1 METALQFLCQRYPHY
16 FRLSPDKTTLH
27 NAILGVQ
34 TNLLD
39 TPPLHVLLSNVPE
52 DFAVMQRS
60 HESGR
65 YVLRAGVICSA
76 IGWNL
81 GSKLGL
87 HLSEIHAP
95 IPDYKEKMEFSME
108 RYVFSLRRRRR
119 RHLLHLRTLEDT
131 NTAQQRPSIPMTPP
145 PFFQKKRDMNTKRTT
160 NSNKHTHSL
169 FFLKKKQ
176 ILYQTRHYMSHPTRL
191 VGPRTRPTTLR
202 TSRFTLFVAKPNP
215 NGHTP
220 GSYPHPPARRLAN
233 TASAPLIR
241 GHPIQLQSHLHAR
254 DSFPHGTAGTRVAG
268 GDSAGRKEGVA
279 GVQGHGACRR
289 GCGGCAGEM
298 ARGAGSEGLGAW
310 GVGG

>member
-1 METALQFLCQRYPHY
+1 MLNALPGSELACKETMETALQFLCQRYPHY

-119 RHLLHLRTLEDT
+119 HLLHLRTLEDT

-169 FFLKKKQ
+169 FFKKK
-176 ILYQTRHYMSHPTRL
+176 TD
-191 VGPRTRPTTLR
+191 TL
-202 TSRFTLFVAKPNP
+202 PN
-215 NGHTP
+215 
-220 GSYPHPPARRLAN
+220 S
-233 TASAPLIR
+233 PL
-241 GHPIQLQSHLHAR
+241 HVPSNA
-254 DSFPHGTAGTRVAG
+254 
-268 GDSAGRKEGVA
+268 
-279 GVQGHGACRR
+279 
-289 GCGGCAGEM
+289 
-298 ARGAGSEGLGAW
+298 ARGASNSTNHSTYLQIHTLRRQAQPKRPHPRILPASTCA
-310 GVGG
+310 